1 MLQILYIVFGLI
13 IIMAT
18 VSLVTNF
25 FKRRINIFGLIIG
38 VLFLAVIAYCFYRI
52 VSIYRELLLHYFQMK

>member
-1 MLQILYIVFGLI
+1 MLQIIYIVFGLI

-18 VSLVTNF
+18 ASLVTNF

-52 VSIYRELLLHYFQMK
+52 ISIYGL